1 MNWRKILMVLAVIII
16 AAALWL
22 RFFFDH
28 AKIAQSRFKD
38 NTALI
43 EEQLAYHYG
52 VLAYLYGYPLV
63 DMHQQLHNET
73 HKVSVDQQVY
83 APVNRFY
90 RFPELI
96 VPETAGN
103 LRAPNNDTLYFSG
116 WIDISENPA
125 ILHTPDT
132 NDRYFTIAVTNQ
144 YSEVQHLGRSTT
156 GTKETL
162 FYLTNEQWEGT
173 VPAGMQHIRV
183 ETPKAWLLG
192 RLLVDGQEDLPE
204 AQSLLNN
211 FWLASSTEG
220 QPGIRP
226 PLTEVNQATKLQ
238 TQDSLDF
245 FTLLN
250 HELKNV
256 PAREDEIAL
265 VAQFNEIGIGP
276 DHEFTIDELSE
287 ATKAGLLRAIEDG
300 REIVKASGFRE
311 IKSYNGWMISKDIG
325 VYGHQYMHRAAVV
338 KGGYGNLP
346 EESLYPAALFDSE
359 GKMLQGSEVYSL
371 HFKAN
376 NLPPVNA
383 FWSIAAYTYESR
395 LEKNNLERYSIGDR
409 TKGLQY
415 ADDGSLT
422 LYFSHQP
429 PSQGVTNWLP
439 TPKGRYFL
447 VTRLY
452 QPSEEVLNFEYQLPH
467 LNNMEK

>member
-1 MNWRKILMVLAVIII
+1 MNWRNSLIVLAVIII
-16 AAALWL
+16 AASLWL
-22 RFFFDH
+22 RFFFDP

-73 HKVSVDQQVY
+73 HKVSADQQVY
-83 APVNRFY
+83 APLNRFY

-116 WIDISENPA
+116 WIDISENPV

-162 FYLTNEQWEGT
+162 FYITNEQWQGV
-173 VPAGMQHIRV
+173 VPAGMQHIKV

-192 RLLVDGQEDLPE
+192 RLLVDGLEDLPE

-211 FWLASSTEG
+211 FWLASSVEG

-226 PLTEVNQATKLQ
+226 ALTKVNQGTKLL

-245 FTLLN
+245 FTILN
-250 HELKNV
+250 QQLKLV

-276 DHEFTIDELSE
+276 DHELNIDELSE
-287 ATKAGLLRAIEDG
+287 ATKSGLLRAIKDG

-346 EESLYPAALFDSE
+346 EESLYPAALFDSD

-371 HFKAN
+371 HFEAD
-376 NLPPVNA
+376 NLPRVDA

-395 LEKNNLERYSIGDR
+395 LEKNNLKRYSIGDR

-429 PSQGVTNWLP
+429 PAVGETNWLP
-439 TPKGRYFL
+439 TPKGRFFL

-452 QPSEEVLNFEYQLPH
+452 QPTAEVLSFEYQLPQ
-467 LNNMEK
+467 LNNTGK

>member
-1 MNWRKILMVLAVIII
+1 MNWRKILVVLAVIII

-22 RFFFDH
+22 RFFFDP

-116 WIDISENPA
+116 WIDISENPV

-162 FYLTNEQWEGT
+162 FYITNEQWEGK
-173 VPAGMQHIRV
+173 VPAGMQHITV

-192 RLLVDGQEDLPE
+192 RLLVDGQEDLSE
-204 AQSLLNN
+204 AQSLLND
-211 FWLASSTEG
+211 FWLASSIEG
-220 QPGIRP
+220 QPGVRP
-226 PLTEVNQATKLQ
+226 PLTEVSQATQLQ

-250 HELKNV
+250 QELKQV

-276 DHEFTIDELSE
+276 DHELIIDELSE

-300 REIVKASGFRE
+300 KEIVKASGFRE

-371 HFKAN
+371 HFEAN

-429 PSQGVTNWLP
+429 PVQGETNWLP

-452 QPSEEVLNFEYQLPH
+452 QPSEEVLNFEYQLPQ
-467 LNNMEK
+467 LNNTVK